1 METAVNRFLQYL
13 RVERNAS
20 ELTIKSYRE
29 DFAALVEYLR
39 DSIGKI
45 PSPGS
50 VGTIELRGYVAALHE
65 AGYAKTTI
73 ARRLASLRSLFRFGQ
88 REGWTKSNPA
98 KPLRNPRKP
107 RSLPHFLSSQDIDRL
122 LDAPEIAD
130 PLGMR
135 DRAILEVLYSAG
147 LRVSELAGL
156 NAADLDVA
164 GGTVRVRG
172 KGRRERI
179 APIGS
184 FAARALNDWLAVR
197 RVSAE
202 EKGGPEAPVFV
213 NKFGRR
219 LTTRSVG
226 RMLEK
231 HLRAAGL
238 DRRTTPHTLR
248 HSFATHLLDRGAD
261 IRSVQELL
269 GHKSL
274 VTTQIYTHVSTAGL
288 RAAYEK
294 AHPAGP
300 VNDTVGC
307 RLDQPFAHGPN
318 RGLRAIGQ
326 RDLAQDILHV
336 LFDRFDADRQRMADF
351 LVAQAQRHVT
361 QHLRFARWSAECRR
375 WGSRRSWPSHR
386 PRGCSSPVVDGEL
399 PSAADRIVAINSLR
413 LAPFN
418 T

>member
-1 METAVNRFLQYL
+1 MQTAIDRFLQYL
-13 RVERNAS
+13 KVERNAS
-20 ELTIKSYRE
+20 DLTIKSYRE
-29 DFAALVEYLR
+29 DLEALVEYL
-39 DSIGKI
+39 SELFGKV
-45 PSPGS
+45 PAPRE
-50 VGTIELRGYVAALHE
+50 VGTVELRGYVAALHE

-73 ARRLASLRSLFRFGQ
+73 ARRQASLRSFFRFGQ

-107 RSLPHFLSSQDIDRL
+107 RALPHFLSSADVERL
-122 LDAPEIAD
+122 LAAPAGDE
-130 PLGMR
+130 PLERR

-156 NAADLDVA
+156 NTSDLDVA
-164 GGTVRVRG
+164 AGTLRVRG

-179 APIGS
+179 APVGS
-184 FAARALNDWLAVR
+184 FAVRALRDWLEVR
-197 RVSAE
+197 RVSTR
-202 EKGGPEAPVFV
+202 EKQGSAAPVFV

-226 RMLEK
+226 RLLEK

-288 RAAYEK
+288 REAYER
-294 AHPAGP
+294 AHP
-300 VNDTVGC
+300 
-307 RLDQPFAHGPN
+307 
-318 RGLRAIGQ
+318 RA
-326 RDLAQDILHV
+326 R
-336 LFDRFDADRQRMADF
+336 
-351 LVAQAQRHVT
+351 
-361 QHLRFARWSAECRR
+361 
-375 WGSRRSWPSHR
+375 
-386 PRGCSSPVVDGEL
+386 
-399 PSAADRIVAINSLR
+399 
-413 LAPFN
+413 
-418 T
+418 